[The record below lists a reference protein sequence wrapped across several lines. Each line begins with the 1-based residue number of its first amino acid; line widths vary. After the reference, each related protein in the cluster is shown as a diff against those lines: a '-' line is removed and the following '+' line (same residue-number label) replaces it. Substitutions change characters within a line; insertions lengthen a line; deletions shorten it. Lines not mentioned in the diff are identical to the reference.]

1 MKQFLS
7 VLRFDVDVPGGRVYK
22 ESSFTEAGMF
32 FKLAYLISKLNE

>member
-22 ESSFTEAGMF
+22 ESNFTEAGIF
-32 FKLAYLISKLNE
+32 FQTHIYDIQVK